1 MCRRKARTRGI
12 QFGNRDNGSGE
23 NQLIERKVEWIGSL
37 RGDLGIAVTARDIA
51 ERELCEPGV
60 GVDGR
65 LCLFLGRL
73 ELLFALG
80 FDNGFVFRGQD
91 FRATQIFV
99 GVNVLLLL
107 GLVFAGAFLARGFGY
122 ILGGLGA
129 ALCGAE
135 K

>member
-1 MCRRKARTRGI
+1 V
-12 QFGNRDNGSGE
+12 
-23 NQLIERKVEWIGSL
+23 ERIGSL
-37 RGDLGIAVTARDIA
+37 RGDFGVAVTARDIA
-51 ERELCEPGV
+51 ERELRDCGV
-60 GVDGR
+60 GVDGY
-65 LCLFLGRL
+65 LFLGRPG
-73 ELLFALG
+73 LLLAVG
-80 FDNGFVFRGQD
+80 FGEGFVFWGQD

-99 GVNVLLLL
+99 GVNVLLLP

>member
-1 MCRRKARTRGI
+1 VK
-12 QFGNRDNGSGE
+12 
-23 NQLIERKVEWIGSL
+23 WIGSL

-51 ERELCEPGV
+51 ERELRQFGV
-60 GVDGR
+60 GVKWR
-65 LCLFLGRL
+65 LG
-73 ELLFALG
+73 LLLIERGLLLALG

-122 ILGGLGA
+122 ILGGLGP
-129 ALCGAE
+129 ALRSAE